1 MYRQNNARIST
12 SRPLFVCGVCTCV
25 CVCVC
30 VFLYHIP
37 VQIVICF
44 SAKHG
49 FLRCVY
55 AASRYKCRKEEALFV
70 KKIAETLSD
79 TRVYGPHCKNVDT
92 QLCSHSSTQRAATS
106 FIVMTM
112 LTATYFS
119 LHKRISLCCWEVI
132 ITCISADQVN
142 RHHTLFTPATPLT
155 IVARLQTN
163 CPLQFPINV
172 ISPTDTVR
180 LDANLLP

>member
-1 MYRQNNARIST
+1 
-12 SRPLFVCGVCTCV
+12 VCV

-30 VFLYHIP
+30 LCMCVYVCVCIYVYVYICICVCVCVYIYIYIYQIP
-37 VQIVICF
+37 AQIMCF

-55 AASRYKCRKEEALFV
+55 AASRYKCRKEEALFL

-79 TRVYGPHCKNVDT
+79 TRVYAPHCKNVDT
-92 QLCSHSSTQRAATS
+92 QLCSHGSTQRAATS

-119 LHKRISLCCWEVI
+119 LHKRISLCC
-132 ITCISADQVN
+132 
-142 RHHTLFTPATPLT
+142 
-155 IVARLQTN
+155 
-163 CPLQFPINV
+163 
-172 ISPTDTVR
+172 
-180 LDANLLP
+180 